1 MPHSQYDRVYAG
13 GDAPAGDFV
22 FDERVARVFGDM
34 LARSVP
40 GWSELIR
47 LVGLIAARLAQPGSR
62 IYDLGCSLGAGSASI
77 LARLPADVGDEMVC
91 VYAVD
96 NAPAM
101 LDELAIRLSA
111 ETGAG
116 RLRPVCSDVN
126 EVALEDPS
134 VVILN
139 LTLQFVAPDQRLALL
154 RRIRQALRPDGG
166 LILVEKLATSE
177 TDSLLVELHEAFK
190 AAQGYSALEIARKR
204 AALERVL
211 IPDDEPTHLARLQEA
226 GFERVERFFQC
237 LNFVGWIAQ

>member
-1 MPHSQYDRVYAG
+1 MPHSQHDRVYAG
-13 GDAPAGDFV
+13 GDAPIGDFV

-62 IYDLGCSLGAGSASI
+62 IYDLGCSLGASSASI
-77 LARLPADVGDEMVC
+77 LARLPADPGEEMVR
-91 VYAVD
+91 VFAVD

-101 LDELAIRLSA
+101 LDELRIRLAA
-111 ETGAG
+111 EIDAG
-116 RLRPVCSDVN
+116 VLRPLCGDVT
-126 EVALEDPS
+126 EVALENAS
-134 VVILN
+134 VVVLN
-139 LTLQFVAPDQRLALL
+139 LTLQFIPPDQRLALL
-154 RRIRQALRPDGG
+154 RRIRDALRPGGG
-166 LILVEKLATSE
+166 LILVEKLAT
-177 TDSLLVELHEAFK
+177 TDADPLLADLHEAFK

-211 IPDDEPTHLARLQEA
+211 IPDDEPTHLARLHEA

-237 LNFVGWIAQ
+237 LNFAGWIAR